1 MEFKID
7 DVVFNTDDYNIDDL
21 IYQVADLLEALIDYN
36 KEYKPHTDDDSTY
49 DDSIDGDVTDDDSE
63 ELPDDDDSIDLLEV
77 PASKRIKTN
86 DKFEDYQ

>member
-7 DVVFNTDDYNIDDL
+7 DTVFNTDDYNIDDL

-36 KEYKPHTDDDSTY
+36 KEQNHNTDDDSSY
-49 DDSIDGDVTDDDSE
+49 NDSIDGDLS
-63 ELPDDDDSIDLLEV
+63 DDDSIDLLEV

-86 DKFEDYQ
+86 DNFEDYQ

>member
-7 DVVFNTDDYNIDDL
+7 DTVFNTDDYNIDDL

-36 KEYKPHTDDDSTY
+36 KEQNPNTDDDSSY
-49 DDSIDGDVTDDDSE
+49 DDSIDGDLSDDDSE

-86 DKFEDYQ
+86 DNFEDYQ

>member
-7 DVVFNTDDYNIDDL
+7 DTVFNTDDYNIDDL

-36 KEYKPHTDDDSTY
+36 KEQNPNTDDDSSY
-49 DDSIDGDVTDDDSE
+49 DDSIDGDLSDDDSE
-63 ELPDDDDSIDLLEV
+63 ELSDDDSIDLLEV

-86 DKFEDYQ
+86 DNFEDYQ

>member
-7 DVVFNTDDYNIDDL
+7 DTVFNTDDYNIDDL

-36 KEYKPHTDDDSTY
+36 KEQNPNTDDDSSY
-49 DDSIDGDVTDDDSE
+49 DDSIDGDLSDDDSE